1 MVVGIARLPAARA
14 GSGPSYG
21 DRVQRSDAVD
31 GFRLAYDDHSP
42 ERPATVVLLHGWPGD
57 RHDFREMVPLLAG
70 RCRVVAPDLRGFGES
85 VGDEDTADATSYG
98 ADGQARSVL
107 ALIESLGVGP
117 VVLAAYDV
125 GSRTSRTAA
134 AARPDLV
141 RGLILSPPMPGAG
154 ERVLTPSA
162 QREFWYQQ
170 FHHLPLSAQLLDGAP
185 DAVRIYLEH
194 FWSHW
199 SGPDFVPDPAELD
212 RLAGLYGRPGAF
224 VASINWYR
232 AGAGTVAM
240 ALQEKPPAA
249 ADRIAAPT
257 TVLWPEHDPLFP
269 RDWSDRVPDW
279 FADAE
284 VRPLDGVGHFTPLEA
299 PAAFAAAVL
308 ERVGPS

>member
-1 MVVGIARLPAARA
+1 
-14 GSGPSYG
+14 
-21 DRVQRSDAVD
+21 VQRSDAVD

-42 ERPATVVLLHGWPGD
+42 EQAATVVLLHGWPGD
-57 RHDFREMVPLLAG
+57 RHDFRDVVPLLAG
-70 RCRVVAPDLRGFGES
+70 RCRVVVPDLRGFGES
-85 VGDEDTADATSYG
+85 VGDEDTTDATPYG

-107 ALIESLGVGP
+107 GLVESLGVGP

-134 AARPDLV
+134 TTRPDLV
-141 RGLILSPPMPGAG
+141 RGLVLAPPMPGAG
-154 ERVLTPSA
+154 DRVLTPSA

-194 FWSHW
+194 FWTHW
-199 SGPDFVPDPAELD
+199 SGPDFGPDPAELD

-299 PAAFAAAVL
+299 PEAFAAAVL
-308 ERVGPS
+308 ERVGAS